1 MKMINKQCIGFG
13 TILLALSACTSTISE
28 GVQADGTVKGN
39 VIFPK
44 KETATLKGG
53 TFPHVENINAIG
65 AGMTRAQ
72 LFDLVGHPHFREM
85 TGAREWD
92 FIFNFRNAD
101 SSVKTCQYK
110 VIFDKER
117 LAQSFYWQPKNCAP
131 RGAKKPVATARATKA
146 SILTDA
152 LFTFNHGGIGDIKPS
167 GKVKLDKLAKTI
179 IDNGNHTRLS
189 VTGYTDR
196 IGSDAYNLQLSQL
209 RANAVAQY
217 LVLKGV
223 KTKLISTKG
232 LGEINPVVTCNKSN
246 RKALIA
252 CLAPNRRVEVE
263 AW

>member
-1 MKMINKQCIGFG
+1 MKVINKQCIGFG
-13 TILLALSACTSTISE
+13 TILLTLSACTSTISE
-28 GVQADGTVKGN
+28 GVQADGTVKGK
-39 VIFPK
+39 VIFPE

-72 LFDLVGHPHFREM
+72 LFNLVGHPHFREM

-117 LAQSFYWQPKNCAP
+117 LAQSFYWQPKSCAP
-131 RGAKKPVATARATKA
+131 SGHTDKVQPTTA
-146 SILTDA
+146 SLSTDA
-152 LFTFNHGGIGDIKPS
+152 LFTFNQGGIGDIKQS

-179 IDNGNHTRLS
+179 IDNGNRTHLS

-232 LGEINPVVTCNKSN
+232 LGEINPVVTCSKKS